1 MERLI
6 LKLGQVA
13 TSFLLRSAFPVLS
26 WSMKCPWTLAFSLHC
41 LWCDLWGCNF
51 GVATGSVPCVLTL
64 EPMRPVCSPKPS
76 PWLEPVTW
84 PCNYIVTSGVRLGFS
99 LLCFCLAKRNEICFF
114 FFFLF
119 IYMAL
124 LGLSRGTQDLS
135 VVACRITVF
144 FLFLFSCGIWDLVP
158 RPGIKPSSPAL
169 EGRVLAT
176 AWGSTEIYSF
186 FRKIFWSH
194 LSENTD
200 RWENTP

>member
-99 LLCFCLAKRNEICFF
+99 LLCFCLVFMVLGSILISFSFCLFIWLCWVLVVAPRIFQLWHAGSLFF
-114 FFFLF
+114 FCFCL
-119 IYMAL
+119 
-124 LGLSRGTQDLS
+124 
-135 VVACRITVF
+135 VVAF
-144 FLFLFSCGIWDLVP
+144 
-158 RPGIKPSSPAL
+158 
-169 EGRVLAT
+169 
-176 AWGSTEIYSF
+176 EI
-186 FRKIFWSH
+186 
-194 LSENTD
+194 
-200 RWENTP
+200 